1 MYKNKEGY
9 ADPTAGAAMSK
20 VMQEYREKQKIS
32 RRNEKIKALP
42 KVYVVSRY
50 AGNVIVNTAEAV
62 RYCRYVIGQ
71 QCIPVASHLMYP
83 QILDDNSKTEREIG
97 LLFGQSLLALCDEVW
112 VFGTEY
118 SDGMEA
124 EIEEAHR
131 LNKPLR
137 FFKDRLEETHEIE
150 R

>member
-1 MYKNKEGY
+1 M
-9 ADPTAGAAMSK
+9 
-20 VMQEYREKQKIS
+20 
-32 RRNEKIKALP
+32 
-42 KVYVVSRY
+42 YVVSRY
-50 AGNVIVNTAEAV
+50 AGNVIVNTAAAI

-71 QCIPVASHLMYP
+71 QCISIASHLMYP
-83 QILDDNSKTEREIG
+83 QILDDNSTNEREIG
-97 LLFGQSLLALCDEVW
+97 LIFGQALLALCDEVW

-118 SDGMEA
+118 STGMEA

-137 FFKDRLEETHEIE
+137 FFKDRMEETDEIE

>member
-1 MYKNKEGY
+1 MYRNKEGY

-20 VMQEYREKQKIS
+20 VMKEYREKQKKTS
-32 RRNEKIKALP
+32 KREKIKALP

-50 AGNVIVNTAEAV
+50 AGNVIVNTAEAI

-71 QCIPVASHLMYP
+71 QRIPIASHLMYP
-83 QILDDNSKTEREIG
+83 QILDDNSTNEREIG
-97 LLFGQSLLALCDEVW
+97 LLFGQTLLALCDEVW

-118 SDGMEA
+118 STGMEA

-137 FFKDRLEETHEIE
+137 FFKDRMEETYEIE

>member
-1 MYKNKEGY
+1 MK
-9 ADPTAGAAMSK
+9 
-20 VMQEYREKQKIS
+20 EYREKQKKTS
-32 RRNEKIKALP
+32 KKKRRSKALP

-50 AGNVIVNTAEAV
+50 AGNVIVNTAEAI

-71 QCIPVASHLMYP
+71 QRIPIASHLMYP
-83 QILDDNSKTEREIG
+83 QILDDNSTNEREIG
-97 LLFGQSLLALCDEVW
+97 RSSGRRYWHYAMRYG

-118 SDGMEA
+118 QLAWEA

-137 FFKDRLEETHEIE
+137 FFKERMEETYEIE